1 MKLENIKNMSDEYFI
16 ELVKNMIREEKT
28 KEELPDNII
37 YVSPEKF
44 KRILN
49 YNKFG
54 EIIIGAGIGGII
66 AQIIAI
72 ISINLGA
79 SNDKATIIAG
89 ISWPVVTAIW
99 IFGTHNDDKKQKNK
113 DAERFKRRK
122 IEIET
127 ELKNNI
133 LNLKKSLEKLS
144 DEEFNLL
151 VDGINLIN
159 ENKFDNELIKKSN
172 VLVIANKLIELNAT
186 DLLKEFD
193 DEQNENN
200 VSYKYNDGEID
211 LGYSKIKGN

>member
-1 MKLENIKNMSDEYFI
+1 MLGNITLRLIFNQLYIFNI
-16 ELVKNMIREEKT
+16 ELK
-28 KEELPDNII
+28 
-37 YVSPEKF
+37 
-44 KRILN
+44 
-49 YNKFG
+49 
-54 EIIIGAGIGGII
+54 
-66 AQIIAI
+66 Q
-72 ISINLGA
+72 
-79 SNDKATIIAG
+79 
-89 ISWPVVTAIW
+89 
-99 IFGTHNDDKKQKNK
+99 KKQ

-193 DEQNENN
+193 YKQNENN
-200 VSYKYNDGEID
+200 VSYKYNDGEIH

>member
-1 MKLENIKNMSDEYFI
+1 MKLEDIKNMSDEEFI
-16 ELVKNMIREEKT
+16 ELVKNMIKEEEKT
-28 KEELPDNII
+28 EKNII
-37 YVSPEKF
+37 CVNPKKF
-44 KRILN
+44 NHIDIITLLEYLICILG
-49 YNKFG
+49 G
-54 EIIIGAGIGGII
+54 EACGIGLGGIVGTFKPNTD
-66 AQIIAI
+66 IIVTTGLVTGTI
-72 ISINLGA
+72 FSVIFSLINYYY
-79 SNDKATIIAG
+79 DKR
-89 ISWPVVTAIW
+89 
-99 IFGTHNDDKKQKNK
+99 QKNK

-193 DEQNENN
+193 DKQNENN